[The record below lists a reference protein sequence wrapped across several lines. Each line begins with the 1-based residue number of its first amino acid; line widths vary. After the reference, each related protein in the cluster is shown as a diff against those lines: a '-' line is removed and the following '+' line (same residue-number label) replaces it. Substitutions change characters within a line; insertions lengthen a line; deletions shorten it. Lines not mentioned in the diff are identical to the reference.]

1 MGSPDVVVAGAGLIG
16 LSCALE
22 LRAAG
27 LQVTVVERGRAGRQ
41 ASWAAAGML
50 AAHDI
55 ANPAALRPLAER
67 SIALY
72 PHFLNIIED
81 VGGLH
86 VPFETEWT
94 LEQAEGWRHHRTILS
109 DLRGTGF
116 RRIPEHSVD
125 PRHLLDALL
134 LATSAAGIALRE
146 DTPVRGAYQASNGIT
161 LRAGN
166 DLLHTGCFL
175 DCTGAWSAPPVHPA
189 KGQMVKVHAPGVMA
203 ASGLG
208 NLVVRTP
215 DIYLVPRLDG
225 AVVIGATVED
235 AGFDRTVDEETIQH
249 LRREA
254 AHLLPAL
261 HDSREL
267 ERWSGLRPDTPDHLP
282 ILGRTGESSFV
293 ATGHFRNGVLLA
305 PATAQVMAETILH
318 EETSVDISPFDPAR
332 FHA

>member
-50 AAHDI
+50 AAHDTE
-55 ANPAALRPLAER
+55 NPASLRPFAER

-81 VGGLH
+81 LGGLH

-94 LEQAEGWRHHRTILS
+94 LEQADGWRHHRTTLPS
-109 DLRGTGF
+109 LAGEGF
-116 RRIPEHSVD
+116 RRIAEHSVD

-134 LATSAAGIALRE
+134 LATSAAGITLRE
-146 DTPVRGAYQASNGIT
+146 DTPVRGAYQATGGIT

-166 DLLHTGCFL
+166 DLLQTGCFL
-175 DCTGAWSAPPVHPA
+175 DCTGAWSTPPVHPA
-189 KGQMVKVHAPGVMA
+189 KGQMLKVHAPGAMHTG
-203 ASGLG
+203 GLG
-208 NLVVRTP
+208 NIVVRTP
-215 DIYLVPRLDG
+215 DVYLVPRLDG
-225 AVVIGATVED
+225 TVVIGATVED
-235 AGFDRTVDEETIQH
+235 AGFDRTVFEEDIQH

-254 AHLLPAL
+254 AHLLPSLRDA
-261 HDSREL
+261 DEV

-305 PATAQVMAETILH
+305 PATAQVMAEVILQ
-318 EETSVDISPFDPAR
+318 EETSVSISPFHPDR
-332 FHA
+332 FTA